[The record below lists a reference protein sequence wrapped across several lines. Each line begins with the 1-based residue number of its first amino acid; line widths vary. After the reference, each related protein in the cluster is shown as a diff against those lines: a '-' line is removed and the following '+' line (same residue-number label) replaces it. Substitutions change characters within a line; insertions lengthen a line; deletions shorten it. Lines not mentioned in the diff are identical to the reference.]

1 MISRQDNL
9 ELHLGCHTCWLSYFA
24 LVCLWCGRTVGRA
37 LHGHVITKFSR
48 VGRFTSLWGS
58 ANARFRR
65 ARSSA
70 ITRLKYH
77 QRTWYNALWLWRWLP
92 HKLSKPQSMS
102 TTVLFRNGLGYYI
115 EDITWLRGD
124 KKFLLEC
131 WKIFHSFAAL
141 TREIFFQHEKRNFV
155 SPSGHVISSTCED
168 TKFSRESSPGISW
181 VFI

>member
-1 MISRQDNL
+1 M
-9 ELHLGCHTCWLSYFA
+9 
-24 LVCLWCGRTVGRA
+24 CLWCGRTVGWA
-37 LHGHVITKFSR
+37 LYGHVITKFSR
-48 VGRFTSLWGS
+48 VGRFNSLWGS

-92 HKLSKPQSMS
+92 HKLSKRQSMS

-115 EDITWLRGD
+115 EDITWLCGD

-131 WKIFHSFAAL
+131 WKIYIVYIYYIYIYIVLNNIYDMS
-141 TREIFFQHEKRNFV
+141 FQHEKRNFV

-168 TKFSRESSPGISW
+168 TKFSRESLPGISW